1 MDLLLIARKIWRY
14 KFATLPILAL
24 IVCGAVMVVAVKEPV
39 YQASSTYILIN
50 PPAPPTAEDIARDP
64 TLGRANADN
73 PYTRFPDQSVVVQ
86 ILASTLGSESARRE
100 LVAAGA
106 DPRYTVAPTSEFGYS
121 TPIVEI
127 VGVGP
132 TPEVAVGTAKLV
144 GRAAIRQLDRM
155 QQAEGVDRPYRITTQ
170 QVDSPDSAQ
179 LQASGQLRA
188 LVGVLGLGA
197 VLLFVVVSVADAL
210 TKLRTERTRRLGGSR
225 LTANDEPWS
234 TGGSPPDGLSGLG
247 ENDWMSGGPLDGPAP
262 SNGDG
267 VAHLPLRQERRRS
280 NL

>member
-1 MDLLLIARKIWRY
+1 VDLLLIARKIWRY

-24 IVCGAVMVVAVKEPV
+24 IVVGAVMVVAVKEPV

-50 PPAPPTAEDIARDP
+50 PPAPPTAEDVARDP
-64 TLGRANADN
+64 ALGRINADN

-86 ILASTLGSESARRE
+86 VLASTLSSESARRE
-100 LVAAGA
+100 LISRGA
-106 DPRYTVAPTSEFGYS
+106 DSRYTVAPTSEFGYS

-127 VGVGP
+127 IGVGA

-144 GRAAIRQLDRM
+144 GRAVVRELDRM
-155 QQAEGVDRPYRITTQ
+155 QQAEGVDRRYRIGTQ

-210 TKLRTERTRRLGGSR
+210 ANLRTERMRRFGGSP
-225 LTANDEPWS
+225 LTGNDEPWS
-234 TGGSPPDGLSGLG
+234 TEGKPTNGLSELDAD
-247 ENDWMSGGPLDGPAP
+247 DWLSRGPLDGPATT
-262 SNGDG
+262 NGRRE
-267 VAHLPLRQERRRS
+267 AHAPLTPEQRGSFR
-280 NL
+280 

>member
-14 KFATLPILAL
+14 KFATLPIIAL
-24 IVCGAVMVVAVKEPV
+24 VVCGAVMVVAAKGPV

-64 TLGRANADN
+64 TLGRVSADN
-73 PYTRFPDQSVVVQ
+73 PFTRFPDQSVVVQ
-86 ILASTLGSESARRE
+86 ILASTLESESARRE

-106 DPRYTVAPTSEFGYS
+106 DPRYTVAPTSQFGYS

-132 TPEVAVGTAKLV
+132 TPEAAVGTAKLV
-144 GRAAIRQLDRM
+144 GRAVIRQLDRM
-155 QQAEGVDRPYRITTQ
+155 QQAEGVDGRYRITAQ

-188 LVGVLGLGA
+188 LVAVLGLGA
-197 VLLFVVVSVADAL
+197 ILLFVAISVADAL
-210 TKLRTERTRRLGGSR
+210 TNLRTERTRRLGGS
-225 LTANDEPWS
+225 
-234 TGGSPPDGLSGLG
+234 PPDGLSALDGD
-247 ENDWMSGGPLDGPAP
+247 DWMAGAPLDGPAP
-262 SNGDG
+262 SNGGG

-280 NL
+280 SL